1 MVEKMGKQDDPA
13 SKVVGFRYLEK
24 FGPLFASLH
33 SCGTEGDLAG
43 NRRLYYDH
51 YASLIL
57 LYFFSPTLTSLR
69 GLQEITASVKVQQA
83 TGCTKTSLGSL
94 SEAAG
99 VFDAELLRPILADL
113 AEKAVPV
120 LTGKEAEALRGLT
133 AVDGTFFQ
141 CLPRMLWALWRDG
154 HKGVK
159 AHVHFDVLKGVPED
173 ATVTVAA
180 SSEIEQ
186 LERTL
191 KANRLYVVDRGY
203 ACYRLFALI
212 LKAGSSFL
220 GRVKDNVAYEV
231 QQERPPTAAAR
242 QAGVLRDVV
251 VKRLGTDHHKDEL
264 NRPVRLVWV
273 QTGKTDKEGKP
284 EVLVLCTDRLDLE
297 AELVALG
304 YKFRWWV
311 ELFFRWLK
319 CILGCRHLISNQ
331 PDGVAIQI
339 YLALI
344 ASVLVSLWTGH
355 RPTKRLYE
363 WLCFY
368 FQGIVSAEELD
379 RFLHDL
385 NKPKAKRKPRFGNT
399 S

>member
-1 MVEKMGKQDDPA
+1 MAAAASGKGGPGSQVA
-13 SKVVGFRYLEK
+13 GFRYLDK
-24 FGPLFASLH
+24 FGPLFESLRG
-33 SCGTEGDLAG
+33 CGTEGDKAG

-57 LYFFSPTLTSLR
+57 LYFFTPTLTSLR
-69 GLQEITASVKVQQA
+69 GLQAITQSAKVQAA
-83 TGCTKTSLGSL
+83 TGCTRTSLGSL

-99 VFDAELLRPILADL
+99 VFDPELLRPILADL
-113 AEKAVPV
+113 AEKAKPV
-120 LTGKEAEALRGLT
+120 LTGKEADALRGLT
-133 AVDGTFFQ
+133 AVDGTFFR
-141 CLPRMLWALWRDG
+141 CLPRMIWALWREG

-159 AHVHFDVLKGVPED
+159 AHVHFDVLKAVPED

-180 SSEIEQ
+180 SCEIAQ

-191 KANRLYVVDRGY
+191 KPGRLYVTDRGY

-212 LKAGSSFL
+212 LKAGSSFVA
-220 GRVKDNVAYEV
+220 RVKENVAFTVKE
-231 QQERPPTAAAR
+231 ERALTEEAR
-242 QAGVLRDVV
+242 KAGVVRDVV
-251 VKRLGTDHHKDEL
+251 VKRLGTDHHKDEIKQE
-264 NRPVRLVWV
+264 VRLVWV
-273 QTGKTDKEGKP
+273 VTGKTDEHGEP
-284 EVLVLCTDRLDLE
+284 EVLVLCTDRLDLA

-344 ASVLVSLWTGH
+344 ASALVSLWTG
-355 RPTKRLYE
+355 RKPTKRLFE

-368 FQGIVSAEELD
+368 FQGTVSEQELD
-379 RFLHDL
+379 AFLKDL
-385 NKPKAKRKPRFGNT
+385 DKPKTKRKPKYGPDP
-399 S
+399 